1 MSNRLSTSLYGRQAT
16 QRESIERLQR
26 IVTLHVVGCVLLWI
40 GVAAGFNQA
49 WSTGAVTAYGTLGLF
64 GFYAALR
71 SGFSRRWPDP
81 SLAYPLLVF
90 SASAVALS
98 YVLIEEARGAALQ
111 LLCLLL
117 AFEMDRLNWHQLLR
131 VSLYSIVALAGAS
144 LIRWVLEPQTVQV
157 SVEVYNLLMAGVLL
171 PVAIIVAAEVRRLY
185 KRQFRQH
192 EELGRTLEQLNELS
206 TRDTLTG
213 LLNRRQML
221 VLLEQEQ
228 KRQRRTGQPF
238 HVAILDIDWF
248 KRVNDQYGHGT
259 GDAVLQRFSKLAS
272 AALDKP
278 DAVGRWG
285 GEEFMLLMPGADEAR
300 AMSVLR
306 RIREAIADHEWGSVS
321 PGLQLGFSAG
331 VSEHVTSDSVSSVL
345 ERADRALY
353 RAKENGRG
361 QTAMASGADVA
372 NAESAVSA
380 APVKGAVDPIV
391 TFGSEPF
398 CIGSVSLDT
407 SSATPTDQ
415 EDDPL
420 AAGQKAFSKGPL
432 KRLGDLV
439 LSQRPD
445 IRDHLR
451 MPMLAMAL
459 YAIWIA
465 VFYWYA
471 IPSGQMDPTL
481 GMWLIRVDLVAI
493 VAFYPLIRSGWSA
506 RYQDGQLTLPQVLVA
521 CGTCMMCYVA
531 APALRAS
538 VLHLMCV
545 IQVFAMASLYPRSSR
560 IAGTGAVL
568 SLLVT
573 LALMAWIAPPDFNVK
588 LEALKI
594 SMTCFVLARLSMLAY
609 DYSLVREKVESEK
622 RELGHAVAKVRE
634 LVVRDALTGL
644 FNRKHLQDLLA
655 REHERSGHT
664 GYESCVALID
674 LDHFK
679 QINDTHGHQSG
690 DQVLQRFAKVAQST
704 LRESDVIGRWGGE
717 EFLVL
722 MYDTAPSG
730 AGLMALERLRQYFA
744 DSTSPHA
751 PDLTVTFSCGISQ
764 IDPGEPIAQM
774 LERVDRAL
782 YKAKAAGRN
791 RCVIAEDPV
800 SALAHQGMA
809 SPT

>member
-1 MSNRLSTSLYGRQAT
+1 MPQSSPLETLLYGRHAV
-16 QRESIERLQR
+16 QRESIERLLR
-26 IVTLHVVGCVLLWI
+26 IVTLNVVGCLLLWI
-40 GVAAGFNQA
+40 GVLAGFNQA
-49 WSTGAVTAYGTLGLF
+49 WGTGAVTAYGTLGAL

-81 SLAYPLLVF
+81 SLAYPLLLF

-98 YVLIEEARGAALQ
+98 YALIDEARGAALQ

-117 AFEMDRLNWHQLLR
+117 AFEMDRLHWRKLLR
-131 VSLYSIVALAGAS
+131 VSLYSVAALSGTS
-144 LIRWVLEPQTVQV
+144 LVRWLVEPQAVQV

-171 PVAIIVAAEVRRLY
+171 PVAIIVGAEVRRVY
-185 KRQFRQH
+185 KRQFQQH
-192 EELGRTLEQLNELS
+192 EELGRTLAQLNELS

-248 KRVNDQYGHGT
+248 KRVNDQYGHNA
-259 GDAVLQRFSKLAS
+259 GDAVLQSFSTLAS
-272 AALDKP
+272 AALAKTN
-278 DAVGRWG
+278 ALGRWG
-285 GEEFMLLMPGADEAR
+285 GEEFMLLMPGADDAQ
-300 AMSVLR
+300 AINALLR
-306 RIREAIADHEWGSVS
+306 VREAIAGHDWGSIA
-321 PGLQLGFSAG
+321 PGLQVGFSAG
-331 VSEHVTSDSVSSVL
+331 ASQHVISDSVSSVL

-361 QTAMASGADVA
+361 QTVMASEVGS
-372 NAESAVSA
+372 AESSVPVGRAVQPISA
-380 APVKGAVDPIV
+380 
-391 TFGSEPF
+391 FGSEPF
-398 CIGSVSLDT
+398 PPNAAPRNTAKAAPS
-407 SSATPTDQ
+407 DQ
-415 EDDPL
+415 RDDAVRARQDALPGGL
-420 AAGQKAFSKGPL
+420 L

-439 LSQRPD
+439 FSQRAD

-459 YAIWIA
+459 YVIWIA
-465 VFYWYA
+465 MFHWYA
-471 IPSGQMDPTL
+471 IPSGQMDATL
-481 GMWLIRVDLVAI
+481 GMWLIRVDMVAI

-506 RYQDGQLTLPQVLVA
+506 RYQDGQLALPQVLVA
-521 CGTCMMCYVA
+521 YGTCMMGYAA

-545 IQVFAMASLYPRSSR
+545 IQVFAMVSLYPRSSR
-560 IAGTGAVL
+560 IAGAGAVL

-573 LALMAWIAPPDFNVK
+573 LAVMAWIAPPDFNVK

-594 SMTCFVLARLSMLAY
+594 LMTCFVLGRLSMLAY
-609 DYSLVREKVESEK
+609 DYSQVREKVESEK
-622 RELGHAVAKVRE
+622 RELGHAVAKVQE

-644 FNRKHLQDLLA
+644 FNRKHLQDLLTQ
-655 REHERSGHT
+655 EQERSGHT
-664 GYESCVALID
+664 GQESCVALID

-679 QINDTHGHQSG
+679 QVNDTLGHQVG
-690 DQVLQRFAKVAQST
+690 DEVLQRFAKLAQST

-730 AGLMALERLRQYFA
+730 AGLMALERLRKCFA
-744 DSTSPHA
+744 DCTSPNA
-751 PDLTVTFSCGISQ
+751 PNLKVTFSCGISQ
-764 IDPGEPIAQM
+764 IDPGEPIAQL

-791 RCVIAEDPV
+791 QCVIAEDPV
-800 SALAHQGMA
+800 RRDQS
-809 SPT
+809 